1 MKNLTTRYLMTCAA
15 IGAAMGVLLIPANF
29 VSAPLAAA
37 APMAYAPLVGLWVVG
52 PVLALALLRR
62 PGAAVLTTFVAGV
75 VSAASPVGAWS
86 IVTCLMAGAA
96 VELAFLVTRY
106 RVWSAWLYYVDALV
120 FGAAYVASGWAAFHM
135 DAMAPAVL
143 VAFVVLMMGSFLV
156 CTWLGR
162 FLARRLA
169 KAGVARGLTPS
180 RGSAARGEVA
190 QDAPR

>member
-29 VSAPLAAA
+29 VSAPLAAS
-37 APMAYAPLVGLWVVG
+37 APMAYAPLVGLWVIG

-62 PGAAVLTTFVAGV
+62 PGAALLTTFVAGV

-86 IVTCLMAGAA
+86 VVTCLMAGAA
-96 VELAFLVTRY
+96 VELAFLLTRY
-106 RVWSAWLYYVDALV
+106 RVWSAWLYYVDALL

-143 VAFVVLMMGSFLV
+143 VTFVVLMMGSFLA

-162 FLARRLA
+162 LLARRLA
-169 KAGVARGLTPS
+169 QAGVARGLTPS
-180 RGSAARGEVA
+180 RGSAAPAEVA
-190 QDAPR
+190 QAPAR